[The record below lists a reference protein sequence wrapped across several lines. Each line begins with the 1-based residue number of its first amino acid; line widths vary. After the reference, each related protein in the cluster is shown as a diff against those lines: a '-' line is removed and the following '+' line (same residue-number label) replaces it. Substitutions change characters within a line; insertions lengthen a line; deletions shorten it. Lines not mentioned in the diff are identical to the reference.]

1 LTNATK
7 VGYNGYINKEV
18 IKMELT
24 EKQLKEDIETAI
36 RIRDNCQTWA
46 EKDALER
53 LINFAEET
61 MKLLKTR

>member
-1 LTNATK
+1 
-7 VGYNGYINKEV
+7 
-18 IKMELT
+18 MELT

-36 RIRDNCQTWA
+36 TIRDNCGTLA

-61 MKLLKTR
+61 MKILKSK